1 MSRSKP
7 TTFPL
12 DHLLWFKS
20 EIQESFLIWYHS
32 PLCSRT
38 DPSFLYNLCLLL
50 PNLTCPPP
58 FLLNQ
63 SGTSTAVPNP
73 DFEIWFEKDQN
84 ILIWLN
90 STLSEDLIPFTV
102 GVTSSRELWQILEQR
117 FGGVSAAHIHQLRSR
132 LHAVQKGDLSI
143 FDYLQRIKSISDALM
158 AAGAPVSEP
167 DLIAVTLNGLSDDY
181 ESFIDSI
188 LLRISSTSLDE
199 LHGLLLNKEL
209 FMHRK
214 KKAPHMLLNIPHIA
228 IAIISSA
235 IIVVEAIFRKNN
247 RGRGHYRGN
256 YPNSGP
262 GNGSFYHTSGN
273 FNRNSGGFNR
283 SSGHRS
289 PCQICNSSD
298 HEALDCYAR
307 MNHAFAGK
315 IPPAKLAAMCATT
328 ASSSQPTW
336 LLDSGAT
343 AHVTNDISAISSPIP
358 YSGED
363 KVYAGDGQG
372 MPIHHTGSSILQTPH
387 AAFRLHNVLHVPLM
401 KFNLLSAYQFLRD
414 NYCSLTF
421 DSDGSVIK
429 DRSTGKMLF
438 RGPVRDGFYPLQ
450 DCAIG
455 KHHKLPFSSSTT
467 TVSDRLHLIHG
478 DVWGPCPVSSVS
490 GYQYYVLF
498 VDEYSKYSWLFPL
511 KRKSEVFSTFVMFK
525 AYVENLLGNK
535 IKIFR
540 TDSGGE
546 FTGSAFSSF
555 LLQHARLV
563 AKGFHQQEGIDFQ
576 ETFSPVAK
584 PVTIRILLTLAVQ
597 YDWFLH
603 QLDISNAFLHGNL
616 QEDVFMQQ
624 PPGFIDPLQPSS
636 VCKLHKSLYGLKQAP
651 RAWYDRLFQALISL
665 GFTNSTSDCSLFVK
679 LQPSPVLVLKQ
690 HTVARSSTE
699 AEYRSLAHTAAE
711 LTWICKIFRDVALP
725 LTIIPTLWCDN
736 VSAVSLASNPVFHA
750 RTKHVEIDYHYI
762 RELVLAKLL
771 QVHYLNTQ
779 SQLADIHTKS
789 LSKARFHLLRS
800 KLCLGPPPFSL
811 RGCNKAPIAHV

>member
-1 MSRSKP
+1 MVP
-7 TTFPL
+7 TKLKKDNYLVWKALFAPIFRRYKLTGII
-12 DHLLWFKS
+12 DGS
-20 EIQESFLIWYHS
+20 E
-32 PLCSRT
+32 
-38 DPSFLYNLCLLL
+38 
-50 PNLTCPPP
+50 TCPPP

-143 FDYLQRIKSISDALM
+143 SDYLQRIKSISDALM
-158 AAGAPVSEP
+158 AA
-167 DLIAVTLNGLSDDY
+167 
-181 ESFIDSI
+181 
-188 LLRISSTSLDE
+188 
-199 LHGLLLNKEL
+199 
-209 FMHRK
+209 
-214 KKAPHMLLNIPHIA
+214 
-228 IAIISSA
+228 
-235 IIVVEAIFRKNN
+235 
-247 RGRGHYRGN
+247 
-256 YPNSGP
+256 
-262 GNGSFYHTSGN
+262 
-273 FNRNSGGFNR
+273 
-283 SSGHRS
+283 
-289 PCQICNSSD
+289 D

-372 MPIHHTGSSILQTPH
+372 
-387 AAFRLHNVLHVPLM
+387 
-401 KFNLLSAYQFLRD
+401 
-414 NYCSLTF
+414 
-421 DSDGSVIK
+421 
-429 DRSTGKMLF
+429 
-438 RGPVRDGFYPLQ
+438 
-450 DCAIG
+450 
-455 KHHKLPFSSSTT
+455 
-467 TVSDRLHLIHG
+467 
-478 DVWGPCPVSSVS
+478 
-490 GYQYYVLF
+490 
-498 VDEYSKYSWLFPL
+498 
-511 KRKSEVFSTFVMFK
+511 
-525 AYVENLLGNK
+525 
-535 IKIFR
+535 
-540 TDSGGE
+540 GE

-555 LLQHARLV
+555 LLQHGISHQFSCPHTPEQNGCVERKHRHLTETARTLLV
-563 AKGFHQQEGIDFQ
+563 ASKGIDFQ

-597 YDWFLH
+597 YHWFLH

-651 RAWYDRLFQALISL
+651 RACWSA
-665 GFTNSTSDCSLFVK
+665 K
-679 LQPSPVLVLKQ
+679 KQ

-725 LTIIPTLWCDN
+725 LTTIPTLWCDN
-736 VSAVSLASNPVFHA
+736 VSAISLASNPVFHA

-771 QVHYLNTQ
+771 QVHYLNPQ

-789 LSKARFHLLRS
+789 LSKARFQLLRS